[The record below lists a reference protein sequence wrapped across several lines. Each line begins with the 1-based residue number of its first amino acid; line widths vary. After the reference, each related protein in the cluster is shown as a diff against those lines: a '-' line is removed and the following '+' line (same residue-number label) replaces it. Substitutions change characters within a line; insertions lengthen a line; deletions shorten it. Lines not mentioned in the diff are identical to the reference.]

1 MSYHEKGYH
10 RVNRIVTTLLD
21 GRTVAKGVSSAYN
34 VGPGETFISVE
45 ITIPNLNFI
54 EEILNIQIHAPGLP
68 LADGGGCATW
78 GHKNIVGNVL
88 GITICCVADGTTVT
102 VEGIAIGV

>member
-21 GRTVAKGVSSAYN
+21 GRTVAKGVSSAYLC
-34 VGPGETFISVE
+34 GPGETTISIE

-54 EEILNIQIHAPGLP
+54 EEILNIQIHAP
-68 LADGGGCATW
+68 AKEGCPTW

-88 GITICCVADGTTVT
+88 GITICGVADGITVT